1 MTPKHFGFGV
11 IYLSC
16 IQWYVKVRSFYTND
30 GKTTSTRYGNYSAV
44 KSIKI
49 K

>member
-1 MTPKHFGFGV
+1 MTMRYISK
-11 IYLSC
+11 
-16 IQWYVKVRSFYTND
+16 D